1 MIKQALQNVQIFI
14 IIQHRISDVKRN
26 ILISDKKIDRE
37 NLMKYN
43 VLIKEARYE

>member
-1 MIKQALQNVQIFI
+1 MSIE
-14 IIQHRISDVKRN
+14 N

-43 VLIKEARYE
+43 VLIKEVRYE

>member
-1 MIKQALQNVQIFI
+1 MIKQALQNVN
-14 IIQHRISDVKRN
+14 RN

-43 VLIKEARYE
+43 VLIKEVRYE

>member
-1 MIKQALQNVQIFI
+1 MSIE
-14 IIQHRISDVKRN
+14 N
-26 ILISDKKIDRE
+26 IRISDKKIDRE